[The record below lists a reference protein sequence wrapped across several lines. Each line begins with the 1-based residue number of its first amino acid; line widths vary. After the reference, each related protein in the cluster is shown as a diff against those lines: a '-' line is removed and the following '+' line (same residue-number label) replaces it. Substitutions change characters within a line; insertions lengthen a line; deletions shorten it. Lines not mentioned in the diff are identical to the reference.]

1 MTPAIHTPAA
11 QATQADPHAGIV
23 QEGREACLARGVPF
37 RFITE
42 NPYPMGTV
50 ASEKW
55 REGWMNAHAELLEA
69 NPTLY
74 RAPLFH

>member
-1 MTPAIHTPAA
+1 MTPATLTPATPA
-11 QATQADPHAGIV
+11 PQPDPHAGIV
-23 QEGREACLARGVPF
+23 QEGRAACLASGVPF

-74 RAPLFH
+74 RAPLIH